1 MKSLRSTHSAA
12 LDRGRPAAEPRLRRE
27 AVVDIGSNSIRLV
40 VFERL
45 SRSLVPVF
53 NEKVLCGLARG
64 MDEGGKL
71 NAEGV
76 EMALANLYRFV
87 RLCEAT
93 GVDDIEM
100 LATAAVRDAANG
112 EAFVK
117 QVEKRTGHKIRVLSG
132 DEEARFAA
140 YGVVAA
146 MPKADGVV
154 GDLGGGSLELIS
166 LNQGRLG
173 ASVTLPL
180 GLLRLSSDTISAR
193 EDALKKID
201 DALADV
207 DWLGSQP
214 GRNFYAVGGAWRS
227 LAKVHIEQ
235 TNYPLHV
242 IHGYSQPM
250 DEMDTM
256 LGVVSRLSKRSLSQF
271 SSVSKRRIDTLPMA
285 ATVLSRV
292 LRASKAKDIVFCAYG
307 LREGSRYD
315 KLTPEERELDPLAE
329 MAAELARREGRFG
342 DIGEVLFHWVAA
354 LFPDEAAEAERLR
367 RAACLLSDVAWREHP
382 DYRAEQA
389 YLRLL
394 RQPMEG
400 ADHQDRAFLA
410 LSCFVRYG
418 GGLGNKAVDSV
429 RELLPAKRQRE
440 AVVLGSALRLGYT
453 LSGGTNEV
461 LHQSRL
467 TFSEKKREAALELD
481 KDAWVPGG
489 DVVERRLSSLNK
501 ALENRGQED

>member
-1 MKSLRSTHSAA
+1 M
-12 LDRGRPAAEPRLRRE
+12 
-27 AVVDIGSNSIRLV
+27 
-40 VFERL
+40 
-45 SRSLVPVF
+45 
-53 NEKVLCGLARG
+53 
-64 MDEGGKL
+64 
-71 NAEGV
+71 
-76 EMALANLYRFV
+76 
-87 RLCEAT
+87 
-93 GVDDIEM
+93 
-100 LATAAVRDAANG
+100 
-112 EAFVK
+112 
-117 QVEKRTGHKIRVLSG
+117 
-132 DEEARFAA
+132 
-140 YGVVAA
+140 
-146 MPKADGVV
+146 
-154 GDLGGGSLELIS
+154 
-166 LNQGRLG
+166 
-173 ASVTLPL
+173 
-180 GLLRLSSDTISAR
+180 
-193 EDALKKID
+193 
-201 DALADV
+201 
-207 DWLGSQP
+207 
-214 GRNFYAVGGAWRS
+214 
-227 LAKVHIEQ
+227 
-235 TNYPLHV
+235 
-242 IHGYSQPM
+242 
-250 DEMDTM
+250 
-256 LGVVSRLSKRSLSQF
+256 
-271 SSVSKRRIDTLPMA
+271 
-285 ATVLSRV
+285 
-292 LRASKAKDIVFCAYG
+292 
-307 LREGSRYD
+307 
-315 KLTPEERELDPLAE
+315 
-329 MAAELARREGRFG
+329 
-342 DIGEVLFHWVAA
+342 LFHWVAP